1 MDPSIVLSSNCCLII
16 HEGAGG
22 GCFSLGKSGRT
33 IPYTTYFAKLKKKV
47 FTNKTMV
54 YALPFSQDIEI
65 FFVKGA
71 FTNYLNMFLAFF
83 DLIPTLM

>member
-1 MDPSIVLSSNCCLII
+1 MKVMGVAVSVWGSQ
-16 HEGAGG
+16 GG
-22 GCFSLGKSGRT
+22 PLHILFCKT
-33 IPYTTYFAKLKKKV
+33 QKKV
-47 FTNKTMV
+47 FTNKTML